1 MFITVKRH
9 QREKLELLGVSSR
22 LTDAILKS
30 ATQGLFL
37 LDGKDKILPPVSQSL
52 AGLFRRQD
60 FANLTFEKLLA
71 PIVTAKTL
79 TVARNHIASLLGG
92 ATHDTAQAN
101 PLSDIDVR
109 LTNADGS
116 FDTAHYSFEFDPIF
130 VPNEPRAWLVR
141 VTDITV
147 RVQTTRELEDLRGQ
161 FHTQGEILRGVLQMG
176 GARFGGFMQKTDA
189 SMKTIATVLKKPARE
204 EDAFRNKLDEIL
216 DEVDRIRREAAAFKL
231 TALESAARIFEDA
244 LHDLRNRSA
253 LSGSDFL
260 PLAVKLDQLYN
271 QFALIKSLTI
281 AAGPIRDS
289 DSAAQAPR
297 VTTSGTQIIEA
308 PKFPAEIVEA
318 RAVPGAHETAPAG
331 SLDSTLRALTDHV
344 AQQQNKHVVLES
356 SGLQLVPPRYQ
367 SAIKNVAIQLIRNA
381 VMHGIEPP
389 AVRKASGKPTR
400 GILRLEFRSRD
411 KCFELLF
418 EDDGC
423 GLIPEQV
430 RATAIARGVVTE
442 EAAARMRDREA
453 IKLIFKSRYTTLA
466 SSAADVTHGAGMSL
480 VRRYIH
486 EAGGK
491 IALASLPRYE
501 TRFKITLPSL
511 ASGDA
516 KADKASAAAEAQVA
530 ADAHAAAEAQAAA
543 DTYAAAE
550 AQVAADT
557 HAAAEAQ
564 AAADTHAAAE
574 AQAAADTHA
583 AADAHAAAVAHD
595 AILQAGAAAPQFA
608 ADTAAIDAKVA

>member
-9 QREKLELLGVSSR
+9 QREKQELLGASSR
-22 LTDAILKS
+22 LTDALLKS
-30 ATQGLFL
+30 SSQGLFL

-60 FANLTFEKLLA
+60 FTNLTFEKLLA

-79 TVARNHIASLLGG
+79 TVARNHIAGLLGG
-92 ATHDTAQAN
+92 ATHDAAQAN

-109 LTNADGS
+109 LTNADGT

-130 VPNEPRAWLVR
+130 IPNEARAWLVR

-147 RVQTTRELEDLRGQ
+147 RVQTSRELEDLRGQ

-204 EDAFRNKLDEIL
+204 EDAFRHKLDEIL

-253 LSGSDFL
+253 LSGGDFL
-260 PLAVKLDQLYN
+260 PLAVKFDQLYN
-271 QFALIKSLTI
+271 QFALINSLTI

-289 DSAAQAPR
+289 DPTAQAPR
-297 VTTSGTQIIEA
+297 MTTSGTQIIEA
-308 PKFPAEIVEA
+308 PKFPAEVAEA
-318 RAVPGAHETAPAG
+318 RAVPGAYETAPAG
-331 SLDSTLRALTDHV
+331 SLDSTLQALTDHV
-344 AQQQNKHVVLES
+344 AQEQNKQVVLES
-356 SGLQLVPPRYQ
+356 SGLQWVPPRYQ

-400 GILRLEFRSRD
+400 GTLRLEFRARD
-411 KCFELLF
+411 KNFELLF
-418 EDDGC
+418 EDDGY
-423 GLIPEQV
+423 GLVPEQV

-442 EAAARMRDREA
+442 ETAARMRDREA

-466 SSAADVTHGAGMSL
+466 SSAADATHGAGMSL
-480 VRRYIH
+480 VRRH
-486 EAGGK
+486 VHDAGGK
-491 IALASLPRYE
+491 IALASLPGYE
-501 TRFKITLPSL
+501 TRFKITLPAL
-511 ASGDA
+511 ASVEA
-516 KADKASAAAEAQVA
+516 KPDEAQATAETQAAAEARAVA
-530 ADAHAAAEAQAAA
+530 EARAATVAQAAA
-543 DTYAAAE
+543 
-550 AQVAADT
+550 
-557 HAAAEAQ
+557 
-564 AAADTHAAAE
+564 
-574 AQAAADTHA
+574 
-583 AADAHAAAVAHD
+583 AVS
-595 AILQAGAAAPQFA
+595 GAAANPHQGSLTTRGA
-608 ADTAAIDAKVA
+608 QYPVGINVRHWRMTSRRVSAPVGSWRLVLNDTSIITASPVLR